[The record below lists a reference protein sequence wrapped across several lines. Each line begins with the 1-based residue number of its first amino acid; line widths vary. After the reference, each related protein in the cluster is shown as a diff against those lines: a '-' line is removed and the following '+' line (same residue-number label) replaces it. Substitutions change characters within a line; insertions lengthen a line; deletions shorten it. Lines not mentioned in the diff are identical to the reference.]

1 MLDNTYILQSTTLI
15 VSNITAT
22 STRSADTTSSISAP
36 ISNPAATTL
45 STAATASKTAAATS
59 GASGPGAL
67 VENTTYLMLF
77 ASFMG
82 IYFVAI

>member
-45 STAATASKTAAATS
+45 STAATASKTAAVTS
-59 GASGPGAL
+59 GASGRGAL

-77 ASFMG
+77 ANLMG